1 MATILDLY
9 KISQIIA
16 IKNITCGNFHY
27 ERRHFAICDWQSA
40 SSDIRNL
47 LMFLQPLK
55 TWNKVSIFMK
65 KTAGPK
71 ISWLPYTNSNEL
83 CILSRP
89 KAEFAYLIFSDFY
102 VQQEVIWIVYSGLE
116 FLSSLIETGRRE
128 HFSPEHNHQCFSWV
142 LVL

>member
-1 MATILDLY
+1 MAAILNLY
-9 KISQIIA
+9 KISQIIG

-40 SSDIRNL
+40 SSDITNL
-47 LMFLQPLK
+47 LIFWQPLK
-55 TWNKVSIFMK
+55 TLNKVSTFMK
-65 KTAGPK
+65 KTAGLK
-71 ISWLPYTNSNEL
+71 ISWLPYITATNFV
-83 CILSRP
+83 LSRP

-116 FLSSLIETGRRE
+116 FLSSLIETGRRD